1 MPYQATIQAMPLLAN
16 YRFIKPLTL
25 FLLGATSVLGFAP
38 FYFYPASILSLIG
51 LFYFWHLSYTAK
63 QAAFAGFIYG
73 LGLFSTGIYWIYIS
87 LHEFGGM
94 PSLMAG
100 FATFVLCAFLS
111 LFPAAVGAL
120 SFSISGFS
128 ISGIRTSGAHVSAT
142 QGHTML
148 VAIPVFWALSD
159 WIRSWI
165 FTGFPWLTMGYS
177 QVPYSPLAGYM
188 PIVGV
193 YGVSLITVF
202 VASLLGFWLAK
213 RLTNQPSTLIWR
225 RNTIAILL
233 LIWIAGGLLK
243 LVEWTSPIGKPI
255 SVALLQGNIAQ
266 SLKWAPEIA
275 ERTLQQYLTMAE
287 ASNAKLILMPETA
300 LPVLSSELPAE
311 IKTRLQQHAIRNQ
324 GDILVGLVERENGEY
339 FNSML
344 SFGSAPTAV
353 YRKSHLVPF
362 GEFIPLKVAFG
373 WIYRDWLNMPLSDL
387 SRGNL
392 HQQPMHIAGEK
403 VAINICYEDVF
414 GEEIIRQLPTASILV
429 NASND
434 AWYGESL
441 AAYQHLQ
448 FSQARALETGRMM
461 LRTTNTG
468 ATAMIDTKGYV
479 LAHAPHFTQTTL
491 NVMVQG
497 YAGSTPYVR
506 FGNWLFLGF
515 CLIAIMLLALSK
527 VLALPNFLVRLGKTK

>member
-1 MPYQATIQAMPLLAN
+1 MPLLTHYKFA
-16 YRFIKPLTL
+16 KPLVL

-38 FYFYPASILSLIG
+38 FYFYPAGILSLIG
-51 LFYFWHLSYTAK
+51 LCYFWYLSDTPK
-63 QAAFAGFIYG
+63 QAALAGFIYG
-73 LGLFSTGIYWIYIS
+73 LGLFGTGIYWIYIS

-100 FATFVLCAFLS
+100 FATFVLCVFLS

-120 SFSISGFS
+120 SFSIAGFS
-128 ISGIRTSGAHVSAT
+128 ISGIRTSSTRISAT
-142 QGHTML
+142 QGHSML

-159 WIRSWI
+159 WVRSWI
-165 FTGFPWLTMGYS
+165 FTGFPWLTIGYS

-188 PIVGV
+188 PIIGV

-213 RLTNQPSTLIWR
+213 KLTKQASTLIWR
-225 RNTIAILL
+225 RNAIVILL
-233 LIWIAGGLLK
+233 LVWVAGSLLK
-243 LVEWTSPIGKPI
+243 LVEWTTPTGKPLT
-255 SVALLQGNIAQ
+255 VALLQGNIAQ

-300 LPVLSSELPAE
+300 LPVLSSELPDE
-311 IKTRLQQHAIRNQ
+311 IKARLQQHAMQNQ

-344 SFGSAPTAV
+344 SFGSAPSAV

-362 GEFIPLKVAFG
+362 GEFIPLKAVFG

-387 SRGNL
+387 SRGGL

-403 VAINICYEDVF
+403 VAVNICYEDVF
-414 GEEIIRQLPTASILV
+414 GEEIIRQLPAASILV

-441 AAYQHLQ
+441 AADQHLQ

-468 ATAMIDTKGYV
+468 ATAMIDPKGYV

-491 NVMVQG
+491 NVMAQG
-497 YAGSTPYVR
+497 YTGSTPYVR
-506 FGNWLFLGF
+506 FGNWLFLGLCF
-515 CLIAIMLLALSK
+515 IAIAFLALSK
-527 VLALPNFLVRLGKTK
+527 VLALPKVLLSAKFLVSRRKTK